1 MTVILGAVLVVIG
14 AGLGVAALFWGAGRV
29 LDKLM
34 DRRS

>member
-1 MTVILGAVLVVIG
+1 MTVILDAVLVVIG
-14 AGLGVAALFWGAGRV
+14 AGLGIAALFWGTGRL